1 MPSLGTYLLVL
12 SLLLFLGCSK
22 DQEAEVFSSVDSE
35 ETPTEEKPP
44 ISSSKK
50 ADGDSGIYYL
60 PVGKQRFWSFATGH
74 RADLDRAYANQP
86 VNILTNAFGMP
97 LEKRTQG
104 TDTIWLY
111 DKMKVAHQGTNY
123 SRVNVIVRQGR
134 VMKITVDPS
143 SAQKNAVGNTSH

>member
-1 MPSLGTYLLVL
+1 
-12 SLLLFLGCSK
+12 
-22 DQEAEVFSSVDSE
+22 
-35 ETPTEEKPP
+35 
-44 ISSSKK
+44 
-50 ADGDSGIYYL
+50 
-60 PVGKQRFWSFATGH
+60 
-74 RADLDRAYANQP
+74 
-86 VNILTNAFGMP
+86 MP

-111 DKMKVAHQGTNY
+111 DKMEVAHQGTNY